1 MSELSTLSS
10 ASSALTSIA
19 QLDAYRKFQ
28 LNDPAYPEFMR
39 SFYAPH
45 DDVHGVLKR
54 VIGST
59 QRSLVIAMY
68 GYDDDELAE
77 MIAHILENDDIF
89 VQITLDKS
97 QAGGVHERELLAK
110 YKAYSDA
117 NRVAIGT
124 SERGAIMH
132 RKMVIVDGI
141 WRITGSTNWSDAGE
155 TKQDNELTVVQSVS
169 ACNEA
174 RHILDLEHE
183 KARTQ
188 MQKALDKAAA

>member
-1 MSELSTLSS
+1 MTELISTSDP
-10 ASSALTSIA
+10 LTSIS
-19 QLDAYRKFQ
+19 QLDEFHKFPPT
-28 LNDPAYPEFMR
+28 DPAYPAFMR

-45 DDVHGVLKR
+45 DDVHGALKR

-59 QRSLVIAMY
+59 QRSLVVAMY

-77 MIAHILENDDIF
+77 MIAHIIDNDEIF

-97 QAGGVHERELLAK
+97 QAGGVHERALLEK
-110 YKAYSDA
+110 YKTQMQS

-141 WRITGSTNWSDAGE
+141 WRISGSTNWSEAGE
-155 TKQDNELTVVQSVS
+155 TKQDNELTIVQSVS

-174 RHILDLEHE
+174 RHMLDLEHE

-188 MQKALDKAAA
+188 MEAALAKTTA

>member
-1 MSELSTLSS
+1 MTELISTSDP
-10 ASSALTSIA
+10 LTSIS
-19 QLDAYRKFQ
+19 QLDEFHKFPPT
-28 LNDPAYPEFMR
+28 DPAYPVFMR

-45 DDVHGVLKR
+45 DDVHGALKR

-59 QRSLVIAMY
+59 QRSLVVAMY

-77 MIAHILENDDIF
+77 MIAHIIDNDEIF

-97 QAGGVHERELLAK
+97 QAGGVHERALLEK
-110 YKAYSDA
+110 YKTQMQS

-141 WRITGSTNWSDAGE
+141 WRISGSTNWSEAGE
-155 TKQDNELTVVQSVS
+155 TKQDNELTIVQSVS

-174 RHILDLEHE
+174 RHMLDLEHE

-188 MQKALDKAAA
+188 MEAALAKTTA